1 MGVRLIFAPSLR
13 HNIRVARVHNVV
25 QRVCAPPLLFLCRLL
40 VRIDVGRALRPLQR
54 ERLSPP
60 VAALRLWQ
68 RTSEG
73 ELPATLHARPNV
85 RSVAFVRSTQGRRA
99 SGNARSYAVSPRAR
113 TLRASP

>member
-13 HNIRVARVHNVV
+13 HNIRVARVQNVV
-25 QRVCAPPLLFLCRLL
+25 QRVCAPPL
-40 VRIDVGRALRPLQR
+40 VPLPPFGENR
-54 ERLSPP
+54 RGAGPAASATRTIVSP